1 MPVYRHLC
9 GVCDGC
15 WKGVVGKMK
24 KKYVWLFVLTLA
36 AISGILLGGRWIK
49 KPPAEVTVI
58 TLQPQLVEQTVS
70 CSGKVE
76 AAKSQN
82 VYLDMP
88 CVAGEVYVQTRQEVK
103 QGDVL
108 FTVDVDAT
116 KQVLA
121 QAGGLAASQIA
132 DDMITKEVTATASGI
147 VSTLN
152 VVSGSLTETS
162 KPCAVIASSD
172 MLRVKIAVREQDL
185 QKVAIGQKVTVTGA
199 GFRKAS
205 YTGVLTELASSAR
218 QQLVGTVSDTVVDAV
233 VMFDQDQMDSSLR
246 VGLNAKAAVQV
257 SSTSDAL
264 VVPYECVLQDEGGN
278 EYVYAYADGRAV
290 RRDIVSGEEWSTGF
304 HVVSGLQAGDQVIL
318 NPDRI
323 SRDGEAVTAREEGTA

>member
-1 MPVYRHLC
+1 
-9 GVCDGC
+9 
-15 WKGVVGKMK
+15 MK
-24 KKYVWLFVLTLA
+24 KKYVWLIVLTLT
-36 AISGILLGGRWIK
+36 AISGILLGGYLTK
-49 KPPAEVTVI
+49 TPPVEVRVV

-70 CSGKVE
+70 CSGKIE

-88 CVAGEVYVQTRQEVK
+88 CVAGEVYVQAGQEVE

-121 QAGGLAASQIA
+121 QAGGLGVSQIA
-132 DDMITKEVTATASGI
+132 DEAIAKEVTATVSGV

-152 VVSGSLTETS
+152 VTPGSLTDTS

-172 MLRVKIAVREQDL
+172 TRRVKIAVREQDL
-185 QKVAIGQKVTVTGA
+185 QKVAIGQRVTVTGS
-199 GFRKAS
+199 GFRKDS

-218 QQLVGTVSDTVVDAV
+218 QQLVGTVTETVVDAV
-233 VMFDQDQMDSSLR
+233 VMLDQDQMDASLR

-257 SSTSDAL
+257 SSIPDAL
-264 VVPYECVLQDEGGN
+264 VVPYECVLQDEEGD
-278 EYVYAYADGRAV
+278 EYVYAYADERAV
-290 RRDIVSGEEWSTGF
+290 RRVFVSGEEWSTGF
-304 HVVSGLQAGDQVIL
+304 HVVSGLQTG
-318 NPDRI
+318 DRI
-323 SRDGEAVTAREEGTA
+323 ILDPEKVSGDGAPVVIREEDAA

>member
-1 MPVYRHLC
+1 
-9 GVCDGC
+9 
-15 WKGVVGKMK
+15 MK
-24 KKYVWLFVLTLA
+24 KKYVWLIVLTLT
-36 AISGILLGGRWIK
+36 AISGILLGGYLTK
-49 KPPAEVTVI
+49 TPPVEVRVV

-70 CSGKVE
+70 CSGKIE

-88 CVAGEVYVQTRQEVK
+88 CVAGEVYVQAGQEVE

-121 QAGGLAASQIA
+121 QAGGLGVSQIA
-132 DDMITKEVTATASGI
+132 DEAIAKEVTATVSGV

-152 VVSGSLTETS
+152 VTPGSLTDTS

-172 MLRVKIAVREQDL
+172 TRRVKIAVREQDL
-185 QKVAIGQKVTVTGA
+185 QKVAIGQRVTVTGS
-199 GFRKAS
+199 GFRKDS

-218 QQLVGTVSDTVVDAV
+218 QQLVGTVTETVVDAV
-233 VMFDQDQMDSSLR
+233 VMLDQDQMDASLR

-257 SSTSDAL
+257 SSIPDAL
-264 VVPYECVLQDEGGN
+264 VVPYECVLQDEEGD

-290 RRDIVSGEEWSTGF
+290 RRVFVSGEEWSTGF
-304 HVVSGLQAGDQVIL
+304 RVVSGLQTG
-318 NPDRI
+318 DRI
-323 SRDGEAVTAREEGTA
+323 ILDPEKVSGDGAPVVIREEDAA

>member
-1 MPVYRHLC
+1 
-9 GVCDGC
+9 
-15 WKGVVGKMK
+15 MK
-24 KKYVWLFVLTLA
+24 KKYVWLIVLTLT
-36 AISGILLGGRWIK
+36 AISGILLGGYLTK
-49 KPPAEVTVI
+49 TPPVEVRVV

-70 CSGKVE
+70 CSGKIE

-88 CVAGEVYVQTRQEVK
+88 CVAGEVYVQGGQEVE

-121 QAGGLAASQIA
+121 QAGGLGVSQIA
-132 DDMITKEVTATASGI
+132 DEAIAKEVTATVSGV

-152 VVSGSLTETS
+152 VTPGSLTDTS

-172 MLRVKIAVREQDL
+172 TRRVKIAVREQDL
-185 QKVAIGQKVTVTGA
+185 QKVAIGQRVTVTGS
-199 GFRKAS
+199 GFRKDS

-218 QQLVGTVSDTVVDAV
+218 QQLVGTVTETVVDAV
-233 VMFDQDQMDSSLR
+233 VMLDQDQMDASLR

-257 SSTSDAL
+257 SSIPDAL
-264 VVPYECVLQDEGGN
+264 VVPYECVLQDEEGD

-290 RRDIVSGEEWSTGF
+290 RRVFVSGEEWSTGF
-304 HVVSGLQAGDQVIL
+304 HVVSGLQTG
-318 NPDRI
+318 DRI
-323 SRDGEAVTAREEGTA
+323 ILDPEKVSGDGAPVVIREEDAA

>member
-1 MPVYRHLC
+1 
-9 GVCDGC
+9 
-15 WKGVVGKMK
+15 MK
-24 KKYVWLFVLTLA
+24 KKYVWLIVLTLT
-36 AISGILLGGRWIK
+36 AISGILLGGYLTK
-49 KPPAEVTVI
+49 TPPVEVRVV

-70 CSGKVE
+70 CSGKIE

-88 CVAGEVYVQTRQEVK
+88 CVAGEVYVQAGQEVE

-121 QAGGLAASQIA
+121 QAGGLGVSQIA
-132 DDMITKEVTATASGI
+132 DEAIAKEVTATVSGV

-152 VVSGSLTETS
+152 VTPGSLTDTS

-172 MLRVKIAVREQDL
+172 TRRVKIAVREQDL
-185 QKVAIGQKVTVTGA
+185 QKVAIGQRVTVTGS
-199 GFRKAS
+199 GFRKDS

-218 QQLVGTVSDTVVDAV
+218 QQLVGTVTETVVDAV
-233 VMFDQDQMDSSLR
+233 VMLDQDQMDASLR

-257 SSTSDAL
+257 SSIPDAL
-264 VVPYECVLQDEGGN
+264 VVPYECVLQDEEGD

-290 RRDIVSGEEWSTGF
+290 RRVFVSGEEWSTGF
-304 HVVSGLQAGDQVIL
+304 HVVSGLQTG
-318 NPDRI
+318 DRI
-323 SRDGEAVTAREEGTA
+323 ILDPEKVSGDGAPVVIREEDAA